1 MVVAPLCN
9 KAPTAVKKAREASL
23 QVRGARLFNC
33 LPRGIRDIVTG
44 IPEMFKSSL
53 DNWLSTIPD
62 DPTIPGRQRAASS
75 NSLLDQVQYAKL

>member
-1 MVVAPLCN
+1 MVLAPLCN
-9 KAPTAVKKAREASL
+9 KAPAAVLKAREASL
-23 QVRGARLFNC
+23 RGARLFNC

-44 IPEMFKSSL
+44 TPEMFKSSL

-62 DPTIPGRQRAASS
+62 EPTIPGRQRAASS